1 MPVTVKKNTV
11 RILHCGDVRLDSPF
25 DATSAAA
32 SEQRRAEVRQ
42 TFKNIFDSVSRM
54 KIDLVLISGNL
65 FDLRYAT
72 GETVSR
78 LFSAIAACP
87 QTRFFIAP
95 GPYDPLSSESMYTAF
110 DLPANLYVFTQNT
123 LKRVEVPEL
132 GLAVCGWAWT
142 DADDSFSPL
151 AHGIPKGD
159 SDCCLLCGYASTDP
173 KEPVRISVSELE
185 ASGAVYAALSTGGHF
200 RGFQRISDTVYAASG
215 APEATGYDYED
226 FGGVNILLLR
236 RGKNAA
242 KAADNAEEKDGDNA
256 ENPDQSEK
264 PLTFSL
270 KNGTAA
276 LFVRRVRTGVRQYVT
291 KTLDVTPYR
300 TAAEIE
306 AEVRRIV
313 AEENYG
319 KETSLRVIYEGHT
332 GPGLTPPSLTGKD
345 ISQTAEFRT
354 VDLSL
359 PDTDEEGYTRDMSI
373 KGELVRAMSP
383 LFTRKDEKS
392 RRSAAKALR
401 ITFSA
406 LDNQDTSHI

>member
-42 TFKNIFDSVSRM
+42 TFKNIFDSVGRM

-78 LFSAIAACP
+78 LFSGISACP

-95 GPYDPLSSESMYTAF
+95 GPLDPLSSESMYAAF
-110 DLPANLYVFTQNT
+110 DLPANLHVFTQNAIR
-123 LKRVEVPEL
+123 RVEVPEL

-151 AHGIPKGD
+151 SHGIPKGD

-173 KEPVRISVSELE
+173 GEPVHISVSELE

-200 RGFQRISDTVYAASG
+200 RGFQRISDTVYAFSG

-236 RGKNAA
+236 RGKSAA
-242 KAADNAEEKDGDNA
+242 KAADAAEEKESENTENA
-256 ENPDQSEK
+256 DQGEK
-264 PLTFSL
+264 PQTFL
-270 KNGTAA
+270 MKNGTTT
-276 LFVRRVRTGVRQYVT
+276 LSVSRVRRGVRQYIT

-332 GPGLTPPSLTGKD
+332 APGLTPPALTGKD
-345 ISQTAEFRT
+345 ITRTAEFLT
-354 VDLSL
+354 VDRSL

-383 LFTRKDEKS
+383 LFARKDEKS

-406 LDNQDTSHI
+406 LDNQDSSHI